1 MTAPAEGSPF
11 VLYDLTDGVA
21 TLTLNRPE
29 RLNAWV
35 PEMADRYYA
44 LMEHAAGDPEVRVI
58 VITGAGRAFC
68 AGADMAQLD
77 TLRSGPLPGEER
89 PQEVF
94 HTSEIPKPVI
104 AAING
109 ACVGIAFLLAATCD
123 VRFAATGAKL
133 STTFARLGLNAEAG
147 ISWILPR
154 LMGVG
159 PALDILLSGRTFLAE
174 EGRELRFVDRVYPH
188 DRLLPETL
196 SYARDMAARCSPT
209 SFAVIKAQVYR
220 DLHREYATAERDALK
235 LTLEALRRP
244 DFQEGLASFSEKRPP
259 RFAPL
264 RQRP

>member
-77 TLRSGPLPGEER
+77 
-89 PQEVF
+89 
-94 HTSEIPKPVI
+94 IPKPVI